1 MTLATYH
8 ALDFIT
14 FRVFLNDCTGINF
27 TFLLKILSFF
37 TLNYAIPNQIKIILV
52 THLIIFI
59 LARDLKGKIIAFI
72 FLPKEMISYVA
83 ICSCT
88 ATGVKIFQT
97 KSEREYNYYFQI
109 CFFYQSM
116 FSSIG
121 SCPTT
126 QMHVLHILSLV
137 YLLPHCDRTAQ
148 NNSVISPKPVHMAIK
163 Q

>member
-83 ICSCT
+83 ICSCV

-97 KSEREYNYYFQI
+97 KSEREYNYYFLVMSANL
-109 CFFYQSM
+109 FFLPINVFIHWIVSNDPDAC
-116 FSSIG
+116 SSYTL
-121 SCPTT
+121 SC
-126 QMHVLHILSLV
+126 LS
-137 YLLPHCDRTAQ
+137 
-148 NNSVISPKPVHMAIK
+148 SSPL
-163 Q
+163 